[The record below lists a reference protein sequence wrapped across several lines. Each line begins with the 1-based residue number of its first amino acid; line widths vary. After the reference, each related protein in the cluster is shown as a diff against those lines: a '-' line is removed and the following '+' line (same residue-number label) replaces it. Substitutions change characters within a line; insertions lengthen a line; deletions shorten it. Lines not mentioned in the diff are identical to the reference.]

1 MPDTHPSTTSSPRLL
16 TLMLNMGPFLVS
28 IDATALLTAM
38 PEISSQLGTSMTF
51 ASLALVIYTLMFAGL
66 ILPLGWVMDRTDGFL
81 LLKVGYLLFAVASLV
96 CMIAPDIFWLCAG
109 RCLQGAGGAI
119 LYATPPVL
127 IKRAVPQQLQ
137 DRMYADLVVISRL
150 GMLLG
155 LPVGGF
161 VAEHLGWH
169 WIFGANLPLSAI
181 GVALMLRKTA
191 PPPALDTE
199 RPPLDIQGT
208 VLSFAACGL
217 FIFIL
222 NQGKMMGWGSPVI
235 IGAIILFAASS
246 WFFIRRQTACRHP
259 LIDLTLFKLRQYR
272 AAMLTVSIVLLAGSG
287 LSFMYP
293 FFLTS
298 IAGLSI
304 DKTGLF
310 LAIEPLFAVMLGSV
324 ATSAAIRFGCERLI
338 TGTMVIRIGTL
349 LALAFMVK
357 APSLAILALIFVIS
371 GIVAGLQFG
380 PLTASVMAAVPP
392 EKAGSGGALFSQA
405 RLLAQMSGIVLFE
418 ALYTQMQTVVS
429 NNGGIRF
436 TAIFLLAAAMFTAAL
451 ISARGLRDAR

>member
-1 MPDTHPSTTSSPRLL
+1 
-16 TLMLNMGPFLVS
+16 
-28 IDATALLTAM
+28 
-38 PEISSQLGTSMTF
+38 
-51 ASLALVIYTLMFAGL
+51 
-66 ILPLGWVMDRTDGFL
+66 
-81 LLKVGYLLFAVASLV
+81 
-96 CMIAPDIFWLCAG
+96 
-109 RCLQGAGGAI
+109 
-119 LYATPPVL
+119 
-127 IKRAVPQQLQ
+127 
-137 DRMYADLVVISRL
+137 
-150 GMLLG
+150 
-155 LPVGGF
+155 
-161 VAEHLGWH
+161 
-169 WIFGANLPLSAI
+169 
-181 GVALMLRKTA
+181 
-191 PPPALDTE
+191 
-199 RPPLDIQGT
+199 
-208 VLSFAACGL
+208 
-217 FIFIL
+217 
-222 NQGKMMGWGSPVI
+222 MMGWGSPVI

-246 WFFIRRQTACRHP
+246 WFFIRRQTVCRHP

-324 ATSAAIRFGCERLI
+324 ATSAAIRFGSERLI
-338 TGTMVIRIGTL
+338 SGTMVIRIGTL

-380 PLTASVMAAVPP
+380 PLTASVMAAVPA

-451 ISARGLRDAR
+451 ISARGLRDAQ